1 MESMKSPGLIE
12 RQLRKRY
19 MDSRFK
25 LIVDSFGRDRF
36 KFNEPL
42 KQYTTLAA
50 GGPADL
56 FFIAFT
62 TNELVK
68 IISMC
73 RQLKLPFFLFGTG
86 SKMLISDHGFNG
98 LVIKNRT
105 KNIKTVSV
113 KGKVSK
119 FGLGIEEALVE
130 VDSGVSI
137 GKFCEYLDAS
147 GLSSDQ
153 FVDLPGSIGGNLF
166 LNRFLQSKVKSI
178 KVLDQASEI
187 GEVSVDSLSPK
198 KHIILSAVLKI
209 KAKK

>member
-1 MESMKSPGLIE
+1 MDPKFKLII
-12 RQLRKRY
+12 
-19 MDSRFK
+19 DSFGKDRFK
-25 LIVDSFGRDRF
+25 LD
-36 KFNEPL
+36 EPL
-42 KQYTTLAA
+42 KDYTELHA
-50 GGPADL
+50 GGPADI

-62 TNELVK
+62 TNELIR
-68 IISMC
+68 IITMC
-73 RQLKLPFFLFGTG
+73 RQLRLPFFLFGTG

-119 FGLGIEEALVE
+119 FGIGVEEALVE

-137 GKFCEYLDAS
+137 SKFCEFLEFQ
-147 GLSSDQ
+147 GLSTIEFIS
-153 FVDLPGSIGGNLF
+153 LPGSIGGNLF

-187 GEVSVDSLSPK
+187 GEVSADSLSPK